1 MIYLDFNA
9 STPIAPEVRAA
20 MAPFLVSDY
29 GNPSSAHWAGTP
41 ARRALD
47 DARADVAT
55 LLGASTDEIV
65 VTSGGSEAN
74 NTALKGVFFSRRAT
88 VDVPHIITTQIEHP
102 AILTPCGF
110 LESLGARVTRL
121 PVDATG
127 LVDPTQ
133 VRDALTSQTVLV
145 SVMHANNEVG
155 TVQPIAEI
163 GAITSARGIPFHTD
177 AAQTIGKL
185 ATRVDDLGVDLL
197 SIAGHKCYAPKGVG
211 ALYVRSGLDLE
222 PLVHGAAHEGGRRA
236 GTESALLAVGLGA
249 ACRLAGEHPCA
260 DRLAGVTTHF
270 WERLHDVFGSAVV
283 LNGHPSRRLPNTL
296 NVSFPAHHGRRV
308 LECLDGVAA
317 STGSAC
323 HSGSDVM
330 SPVLQAMGCAPA
342 VGLGAIRFSTG
353 RTTTRDEIDRVV
365 DLLKTALPAAV
376 HGSR

>member
-9 STPIAPEVRAA
+9 STPIAPEVHEA
-20 MAPFLVSDY
+20 MAPFLVGDY

-41 ARRALD
+41 ARRAID
-47 DARADVAT
+47 DARSDVAT

-65 VTSGGSEAN
+65 FTSGGSEAN
-74 NTALKGVFFSRRAT
+74 NAALKGVFFSRRAT
-88 VDVPHIITTQIEHP
+88 VDTPHIITTQIEHP
-102 AILTPCGF
+102 AILTPCRF

-133 VRDALTSQTVLV
+133 VRDALTLQTVLV

-163 GAITSARGIPFHTD
+163 GAITHARGIPFHTD

-197 SIAGHKCYAPKGVG
+197 SIAGHKCYAPKGIG
-211 ALYVRSGLDLE
+211 ALYVRRGMDLE

-249 ACRLAGEHPCA
+249 AYRLPGEHPCT
-260 DRLAGVTTHF
+260 DRLAEVTTYF
-270 WERLHDVFGSAVV
+270 WERLHDTFGPSVAR
-283 LNGHPSRRLPNTL
+283 NGHPSQRLPNTL
-296 NVSFPAHHGRRV
+296 TVSFRGQSGREV
-308 LECLDGVAA
+308 LARLEGVAA

-323 HSGSDVM
+323 HSGLDVM
-330 SPVLQAMGCAPA
+330 SPVMQAMGCEPPLVSARS
-342 VGLGAIRFSTG
+342 GSR
-353 RTTTRDEIDRVV
+353 
-365 DLLKTALPAAV
+365 PAARRR
-376 HGSR
+376 GMRSTAWSIY

>member
-47 DARADVAT
+47 DARSDVAT
-55 LLGASTDEIV
+55 LLGASPDEIV
-65 VTSGGSEAN
+65 FTSGGSEAN

-88 VDVPHIITTQIEHP
+88 VDAPHIITTEIEHP
-102 AILTPCGF
+102 AILTPCRF

-145 SVMHANNEVG
+145 SVMRANNEVG

-177 AAQTIGKL
+177 AAQTIGKV

-197 SIAGHKCYAPKGVG
+197 SIAGHKCTRP
-211 ALYVRSGLDLE
+211 
-222 PLVHGAAHEGGRRA
+222 RA
-236 GTESALLAVGLGA
+236 SAR
-249 ACRLAGEHPCA
+249 C
-260 DRLAGVTTHF
+260 
-270 WERLHDVFGSAVV
+270 
-283 LNGHPSRRLPNTL
+283 
-296 NVSFPAHHGRRV
+296 
-308 LECLDGVAA
+308 
-317 STGSAC
+317 
-323 HSGSDVM
+323 M
-330 SPVLQAMGCAPA
+330 
-342 VGLGAIRFSTG
+342 
-353 RTTTRDEIDRVV
+353 
-365 DLLKTALPAAV
+365 
-376 HGSR
+376 

>member
-1 MIYLDFNA
+1 M
-9 STPIAPEVRAA
+9 
-20 MAPFLVSDY
+20 
-29 GNPSSAHWAGTP
+29 
-41 ARRALD
+41 
-47 DARADVAT
+47 
-55 LLGASTDEIV
+55 
-65 VTSGGSEAN
+65 
-74 NTALKGVFFSRRAT
+74 
-88 VDVPHIITTQIEHP
+88 
-102 AILTPCGF
+102 
-110 LESLGARVTRL
+110 TRL

-163 GAITSARGIPFHTD
+163 GAITRARGIPFHTD

-260 DRLAGVTTHF
+260 NRLAEVTTHF
-270 WERLHDVFGSAVV
+270 REQLHDVFGSAVV
-283 LNGHPSRRLPNTL
+283 LNGHTSRRLPNTL
-296 NVSFPAHHGRRV
+296 NVSFPGHHGQRV
-308 LECLDGVAA
+308 LERLDGVAA
-317 STGSAC
+317 SRRRQAPPVTADRTSCRPCCRRWGVRRPLVSAR
-323 HSGSDVM
+323 SGS
-330 SPVLQAMGCAPA
+330 
-342 VGLGAIRFSTG
+342 R
-353 RTTTRDEIDRVV
+353 
-365 DLLKTALPAAV
+365 PAARRR
-376 HGSR
+376 GMRSTAWSIY